1 MPGGAPLGS
10 ARAGTSTKRKAS
22 KRACKYG
29 PRDADGLCPKAPTR
43 SRSSSAPKPAR
54 AKPPCKYGPRDASGY
69 CPKKPKVARDKKAI
83 AVKDYESVDR
93 AARQAGEVI
102 RSSKATKEQKH
113 EAVSVLAQAVGG
125 EVAKKVGEH
134 AAREIKKASGNPKA
148 QAAIKKA
155 LGGLPILGGLGV
167 AAGAA
172 TVYAAAKG
180 ISREHDKRSR
190 AWADAQL
197 ATTRKSTRLTQAQ
210 ADVLWKQYYDFA
222 LKQPAATNS
231 FSGK

>member
-1 MPGGAPLGS
+1 MPGGAPLES
-10 ARAGTSTKRKAS
+10 PRAGASTKRKPS

-29 PRDADGLCPKAPTR
+29 PRDANGFCPKAPKV
-43 SRSSSAPKPAR
+43 SRSSKPPKAAR
-54 AKPPCKYGPRDASGY
+54 AKPTCKYGPRDANGY

-93 AARQAGEVI
+93 AAQQAGQVL
-102 RSSKATKEQKH
+102 RSSKATSEQKH
-113 EAVSVLAQAVGG
+113 EAVQVLTQAVGT
-125 EVAKKVGEH
+125 EVAKKVAEH
-134 AAREIKKASGNPKA
+134 TAREVRKAAGNPKG

-155 LGGLPILGGLGV
+155 LGSLPILGGLGV

-180 ISREHDKRSR
+180 ISREHDKRAR

-197 ATTRKSTRLTQAQ
+197 KQTKASTRLTAAQ

>member
-1 MPGGAPLGS
+1 MPGGAPLAS
-10 ARAGTSTKRKAS
+10 PRAGVSTKRKPS

-29 PRDADGLCPKAPTR
+29 PRDADGYCPKAPKV
-43 SRSSSAPKPAR
+43 SRSSKPPKAAR
-54 AKPPCKYGPRDASGY
+54 AKPTCKYGPRDANGF
-69 CPKKPKVARDKKAI
+69 CPKKPKVTRDKKAI

-93 AARQAGEVI
+93 AASQAGQVL

-113 EAVSVLAQAVGG
+113 EAVSVLASAVGG

-155 LGGLPILGGLGV
+155 LGSLPILGGLGV

-180 ISREHDKRSR
+180 IGREHDKRAR

-222 LKQPAATNS
+222 LKQAAATNT
-231 FSGK
+231 FIGK